1 MRQLQQAPEARPV
14 EAHAVDPRPT
24 EARPAEIRP
33 VVPGL
38 SLPPPA
44 APCLEDFLTGRE
56 DDRLRDLLAFAMAVE
71 AGRPTEPEAMRG
83 KAEAELQAH
92 AFRTLHNQAET
103 IRLEAAREQLSRSGR
118 SLGFTGSFAA
128 SLLALLF
135 GASIL
140 LVLWSQRA
148 NLMPLLPA
156 GIL

>member
-1 MRQLQQAPEARPV
+1 
-14 EAHAVDPRPT
+14 
-24 EARPAEIRP
+24 

-38 SLPPPA
+38 ALPPPA

-71 AGRPTEPEAMRG
+71 AARPTDPEAMRG

-118 SLGFTGSFAA
+118 SIGFTGVFGA

-135 GASIL
+135 GAAIA

-156 GIL
+156 GVL